1 MSKNPYFLKDLIL
14 RTYYLANGGTLR
26 LLSILGRL
34 NSFKKGLTRSP
45 YIKALLNRPFWGDFE
60 RKNRDNGGVSPFR
73 ANVFRRTLPICLA
86 GFSKSWLE
94 GWSMSEGSGQQF
106 EQHSFVHKG
115 RTIDYAI
122 VNLVASGGLNANLDL
137 YNLAMSI
144 PNIEYE
150 PEQFPGAILKMKEP
164 KVSMLLFKNGKI
176 ICSGASAQSQI
187 DVAIKKANKMINE
200 IQPSVKILK
209 TIEYEVV
216 NLVATGNLHQNLD
229 LFATAMQLENVEYE
243 PEQFPGAILRMDSPK
258 LTMLLFKNGKVICA
272 GAKNEKEMIRG
283 LETADDLVRGMKSG
297 ATPRKKKT
305 MESDDGSE
313 DEDEDEDFDEEEIP
327 ATKTPLIAPKK
338 VPVKQLVE
346 EDEEEKED
354 EEKEDDDAPLD
365 DEEAEDEDEID
376 LSPIKGKNRKAPVK
390 PVKKKKSA
398 DDDDD
403 DADLDDE
410 KEAKDDEEEL

>member
-1 MSKNPYFLKDLIL
+1 
-14 RTYYLANGGTLR
+14 
-26 LLSILGRL
+26 
-34 NSFKKGLTRSP
+34 
-45 YIKALLNRPFWGDFE
+45 
-60 RKNRDNGGVSPFR
+60 
-73 ANVFRRTLPICLA
+73 
-86 GFSKSWLE
+86 
-94 GWSMSEGSGQQF
+94 MSEGSGQQF

-137 YNLAMSI
+137 YNLAMSV

-243 PEQFPGAILRMDSPK
+243 PEQFPGAILRMDNPK

-297 ATPRKKKT
+297 ATPRKKKAE
-305 MESDDGSE
+305 MV
-313 DEDEDEDFDEEEIP
+313 DEDEEDDFDDDDEMEAAPVAPAVAHKAPAKHAPVAHAAPLVDEDE
-327 ATKTPLIAPKK
+327 A
-338 VPVKQLVE
+338 
-346 EDEEEKED
+346 EEKED
-354 EEKEDDDAPLD
+354 DDDAPLD
-365 DEEAEDEDEID
+365 DEEEDADEID
-376 LSPIKGKNRKAPVK
+376 LSPIKGKNRKAPIK
-390 PVKKKKSA
+390 PVKKKKL
-398 DDDDD
+398 DEDDDD
-403 DADLDDE
+403 DADEE
-410 KEAKDDEEEL
+410 KVDDDEEM

>member
-1 MSKNPYFLKDLIL
+1 MGSWELI
-14 RTYYLANGGTLR
+14 G
-26 LLSILGRL
+26 
-34 NSFKKGLTRSP
+34 
-45 YIKALLNRPFWGDFE
+45 
-60 RKNRDNGGVSPFR
+60 
-73 ANVFRRTLPICLA
+73 
-86 GFSKSWLE
+86 
-94 GWSMSEGSGQQF
+94 MSEGSGQVF
-106 EQHSFVHKG
+106 EQHTFDHKG
-115 RTIDYAI
+115 RKIDYAI

-176 ICSGASAQSQI
+176 ICSGASAQNQI
-187 DVAIKKANKMINE
+187 DLAIKKANKMIHD

-243 PEQFPGAILRMDSPK
+243 PEQFPGAILRMDNPK

-297 ATPRKKKT
+297 ATPRKKKAE
-305 MESDDGSE
+305 MEEEE
-313 DEDEDEDFDEEEIP
+313 DEDDFDDDEEEAEKP
-327 ATKTPLIAPKK
+327 KMASKTPAKHAPSKTAAKK
-338 VPVKQLVE
+338 HVVE
-346 EDEEEKED
+346 EDEELPPAEGEEMEAAPVED
-354 EEKEDDDAPLD
+354 EEEDEVLEGPADD
-365 DEEAEDEDEID
+365 DEEM
-376 LSPIKGKNRKAPVK
+376 
-390 PVKKKKSA
+390 
-398 DDDDD
+398 
-403 DADLDDE
+403 
-410 KEAKDDEEEL
+410 

>member
-1 MSKNPYFLKDLIL
+1 
-14 RTYYLANGGTLR
+14 
-26 LLSILGRL
+26 
-34 NSFKKGLTRSP
+34 
-45 YIKALLNRPFWGDFE
+45 
-60 RKNRDNGGVSPFR
+60 
-73 ANVFRRTLPICLA
+73 
-86 GFSKSWLE
+86 
-94 GWSMSEGSGQQF
+94 MSEGSGQQF

-137 YNLAMSI
+137 YNLAMSV

-243 PEQFPGAILRMDSPK
+243 PEQFPGAILRMDNPK

-297 ATPRKKKT
+297 ATPRKKKAE
-305 MESDDGSE
+305 ME
-313 DEDEDEDFDEEEIP
+313 
-327 ATKTPLIAPKK
+327 
-338 VPVKQLVE
+338 E
-346 EDEEEKED
+346 EDEEDDFDDDEEMEAAPAAPAVAHKAPAKHAPVAHAAPMDDD
-354 EEKEDDDAPLD
+354 EEKEDDDDAPLD
-365 DEEAEDEDEID
+365 DEEEDADEID
-376 LSPIKGKNRKAPVK
+376 LSPIKGKNRKAPIK
-390 PVKKKKSA
+390 PVKKKKLDD

-403 DADLDDE
+403 DADDE
-410 KEAKDDEEEL
+410 KVDDDEEM

>member
-1 MSKNPYFLKDLIL
+1 
-14 RTYYLANGGTLR
+14 
-26 LLSILGRL
+26 
-34 NSFKKGLTRSP
+34 
-45 YIKALLNRPFWGDFE
+45 
-60 RKNRDNGGVSPFR
+60 
-73 ANVFRRTLPICLA
+73 
-86 GFSKSWLE
+86 
-94 GWSMSEGSGQQF
+94 MSEGSGQQF

-137 YNLAMSI
+137 YNLAMSV

-229 LFATAMQLENVEYE
+229 LFATAMQLDNVEYE
-243 PEQFPGAILRMDSPK
+243 PEQFPGAILRMDDPK

-297 ATPRKKKT
+297 ATPRKKKAE
-305 MESDDGSE
+305 MV
-313 DEDEDEDFDEEEIP
+313 DEDEEDDFDDDDEMEAAP
-327 ATKTPLIAPKK
+327 AAPAVAHKAPAK
-338 VPVKQLVE
+338 HAPVARAAPM
-346 EDEEEKED
+346 DDDEEKED
-354 EEKEDDDAPLD
+354 DDDAPLD
-365 DEEAEDEDEID
+365 DEEEDADEID
-376 LSPIKGKNRKAPVK
+376 LSPIKGKNRKAPIK

-403 DADLDDE
+403 DDADEE
-410 KEAKDDEEEL
+410 KVDDEEEM

>member
-1 MSKNPYFLKDLIL
+1 
-14 RTYYLANGGTLR
+14 
-26 LLSILGRL
+26 
-34 NSFKKGLTRSP
+34 
-45 YIKALLNRPFWGDFE
+45 
-60 RKNRDNGGVSPFR
+60 
-73 ANVFRRTLPICLA
+73 
-86 GFSKSWLE
+86 
-94 GWSMSEGSGQQF
+94 MSEGSGQQF

-229 LFATAMQLENVEYE
+229 LFATAMQLDNVEYE

-305 MESDDGSE
+305 MESDDGE
-313 DEDEDEDFDEEEIP
+313 DDDDFDDEDGIALPPADAVP
-327 ATKTPLIAPKK
+327 ATPAKKMPARHAP
-338 VPVKQLVE
+338 VHEVA
-346 EDEEEKED
+346 EEKE
-354 EEKEDDDAPLD
+354 EDDKEEMLD
-365 DEEAEDEDEID
+365 DEGEENADEID

-390 PVKKKKSA
+390 PVKKKKGS

-403 DADLDDE
+403 DDE
-410 KEAKDDEEEL
+410 EEKVDDDEEM

>member
-1 MSKNPYFLKDLIL
+1 
-14 RTYYLANGGTLR
+14 
-26 LLSILGRL
+26 
-34 NSFKKGLTRSP
+34 
-45 YIKALLNRPFWGDFE
+45 
-60 RKNRDNGGVSPFR
+60 
-73 ANVFRRTLPICLA
+73 
-86 GFSKSWLE
+86 
-94 GWSMSEGSGQQF
+94 MSEGSGQQF

-137 YNLAMSI
+137 YNLAMSV

-243 PEQFPGAILRMDSPK
+243 PEQFPGAILRMDNPK

-297 ATPRKKKT
+297 ATPRKKKAE
-305 MESDDGSE
+305 MV
-313 DEDEDEDFDEEEIP
+313 DEDEEDDFDDDEEMEAAPVAPAVAHKAPVKHAPVAHAASLVDEDE
-327 ATKTPLIAPKK
+327 A
-338 VPVKQLVE
+338 
-346 EDEEEKED
+346 
-354 EEKEDDDAPLD
+354 EEKEDDEDAPLD
-365 DEEAEDEDEID
+365 DEEEDADEID
-376 LSPIKGKNRKAPVK
+376 LSPIKGKNRKAPIK

-398 DDDDD
+398 DDDEDD
-403 DADLDDE
+403 DADEE
-410 KEAKDDEEEL
+410 KVDDEEEM

>member
-1 MSKNPYFLKDLIL
+1 
-14 RTYYLANGGTLR
+14 
-26 LLSILGRL
+26 
-34 NSFKKGLTRSP
+34 
-45 YIKALLNRPFWGDFE
+45 
-60 RKNRDNGGVSPFR
+60 
-73 ANVFRRTLPICLA
+73 
-86 GFSKSWLE
+86 
-94 GWSMSEGSGQQF
+94 MSEGSGQQF

-229 LFATAMQLENVEYE
+229 LFATAMQLDNVEYE

-313 DEDEDEDFDEEEIP
+313 DEDEDFDEDEEMIP
-327 ATKTPLIAPKK
+327 AAKAAPVPAKK

-346 EDEEEKED
+346 DDDEEEKED
-354 EEKEDDDAPLD
+354 EEKEDDDDAPLD
-365 DEEAEDEDEID
+365 DEEEDADEID

-390 PVKKKKSA
+390 PIKKKKLD

-410 KEAKDDEEEL
+410 KETKEDDEDL

>member
-1 MSKNPYFLKDLIL
+1 M
-14 RTYYLANGGTLR
+14 R
-26 LLSILGRL
+26 
-34 NSFKKGLTRSP
+34 
-45 YIKALLNRPFWGDFE
+45 
-60 RKNRDNGGVSPFR
+60 
-73 ANVFRRTLPICLA
+73 
-86 GFSKSWLE
+86 
-94 GWSMSEGSGQQF
+94 EGSGQQF

-243 PEQFPGAILRMDSPK
+243 PEQFPGAILRMDNPK

-305 MESDDGSE
+305 MESDDGE
-313 DEDEDEDFDEEEIP
+313 EDEDEDFDEEEMDAP
-327 ATKTPLIAPKK
+327 IAPAKSPAK
-338 VPVKQLVE
+338 VPVKHVSAVHAAPLA
-346 EDEEEKED
+346 EEET
-354 EEKEDDDAPLD
+354 EEKEDDEKDDLID
-365 DEEAEDEDEID
+365 DEDAEDEDEID

-390 PVKKKKSA
+390 PVKKKKMG

-403 DADLDDE
+403 DDLDDE
-410 KEAKDDEEEL
+410 KETKEDEEDL

>member
-1 MSKNPYFLKDLIL
+1 
-14 RTYYLANGGTLR
+14 
-26 LLSILGRL
+26 
-34 NSFKKGLTRSP
+34 
-45 YIKALLNRPFWGDFE
+45 
-60 RKNRDNGGVSPFR
+60 
-73 ANVFRRTLPICLA
+73 
-86 GFSKSWLE
+86 
-94 GWSMSEGSGQQF
+94 MSEGSGQQF

-137 YNLAMSI
+137 YNLAMSV

-176 ICSGASAQSQI
+176 ICSGASAQAQI

-243 PEQFPGAILRMDSPK
+243 PEQFPGAILRMDDPK

-297 ATPRKKKT
+297 ATPRKKKAE
-305 MESDDGSE
+305 MEE
-313 DEDEDEDFDEEEIP
+313 DDEDEDFDEDEEEMEAAP
-327 ATKTPLIAPKK
+327 APAAKAAPAKSTLVKK
-338 VPVKQLVE
+338 APAKKHVVE
-346 EDEEEKED
+346 EDEDENEGEEKEEASND
-354 EEKEDDDAPLD
+354 EDM
-365 DEEAEDEDEID
+365 EENEDEID
-376 LSPIKGKNRKAPVK
+376 MSPIKGKNRKRPV
-390 PVKKKKSA
+390 VVEE
-398 DDDDD
+398 
-403 DADLDDE
+403 DDE
-410 KEAKDDEEEL
+410 DEDLEEEEKDDDEEK

>member
-1 MSKNPYFLKDLIL
+1 
-14 RTYYLANGGTLR
+14 
-26 LLSILGRL
+26 
-34 NSFKKGLTRSP
+34 
-45 YIKALLNRPFWGDFE
+45 
-60 RKNRDNGGVSPFR
+60 
-73 ANVFRRTLPICLA
+73 
-86 GFSKSWLE
+86 
-94 GWSMSEGSGQQF
+94 MSEGSGQQF

-297 ATPRKKKT
+297 ATPTKKRKVV
-305 MESDDGSE
+305 DD
-313 DEDEDEDFDEEEIP
+313 DDDEEEEEEDIEEIEE
-327 ATKTPLIAPKK
+327 KEIKHTPKPVHAPVHHVAKK
-338 VPVKQLVE
+338 VAKDNEEEESEEEEKEEPI
-346 EDEEEKED
+346 EDEEEN
-354 EEKEDDDAPLD
+354 
-365 DEEAEDEDEID
+365 EDEID
-376 LSPIKGKNRKAPVK
+376 LSPIKGKNRKPPVK
-390 PVKKKKSA
+390 VKEE
-398 DDDDD
+398 DEDE
-403 DADLDDE
+403 DE
-410 KEAKDDEEEL
+410 KEEKEDEDETL

>member
-1 MSKNPYFLKDLIL
+1 
-14 RTYYLANGGTLR
+14 
-26 LLSILGRL
+26 
-34 NSFKKGLTRSP
+34 
-45 YIKALLNRPFWGDFE
+45 
-60 RKNRDNGGVSPFR
+60 
-73 ANVFRRTLPICLA
+73 
-86 GFSKSWLE
+86 
-94 GWSMSEGSGQQF
+94 MSEGSGQQF

-243 PEQFPGAILRMDSPK
+243 PEQFPGAILRMDNPK

-305 MESDDGSE
+305 MESDDGE
-313 DEDEDEDFDEEEIP
+313 DDDDFDEMDEVPLPASGSVP
-327 ATKTPLIAPKK
+327 ATLPAKK
-338 VPVKQLVE
+338 VHSKHAAPIVE
-346 EDEEEKED
+346 EAAEV
-354 EEKEDDDAPLD
+354 EEKEDDDKEELLGDD
-365 DEEAEDEDEID
+365 DEADPDEID

-390 PVKKKKSA
+390 PVKKKKG

-403 DADLDDE
+403 EDE
-410 KEAKDDEEEL
+410 VRVDDDEEN

>member
-1 MSKNPYFLKDLIL
+1 
-14 RTYYLANGGTLR
+14 
-26 LLSILGRL
+26 
-34 NSFKKGLTRSP
+34 
-45 YIKALLNRPFWGDFE
+45 
-60 RKNRDNGGVSPFR
+60 
-73 ANVFRRTLPICLA
+73 
-86 GFSKSWLE
+86 
-94 GWSMSEGSGQQF
+94 MSEGSGQQF

-176 ICSGASAQSQI
+176 ICSGASAQPQI
-187 DVAIKKANKMINE
+187 DLAIKKANKMINE

-209 TIEYEVV
+209 KIEYKVV

-297 ATPRKKKT
+297 ATPRKKSKST
-305 MESDDGSE
+305 LEEDDMDEE
-313 DEDEDEDFDEEEIP
+313 DEDMKEEAEEKPEKTSAKP
-327 ATKTPLIAPKK
+327 AHSTKTQAKK
-338 VPVKQLVE
+338 PLVE
-346 EDEEEKED
+346 EEEEEEKIAEGPAD
-354 EEKEDDDAPLD
+354 EDD
-365 DEEAEDEDEID
+365 
-376 LSPIKGKNRKAPVK
+376 
-390 PVKKKKSA
+390 
-398 DDDDD
+398 
-403 DADLDDE
+403 
-410 KEAKDDEEEL
+410 

>member
-1 MSKNPYFLKDLIL
+1 
-14 RTYYLANGGTLR
+14 
-26 LLSILGRL
+26 
-34 NSFKKGLTRSP
+34 
-45 YIKALLNRPFWGDFE
+45 
-60 RKNRDNGGVSPFR
+60 
-73 ANVFRRTLPICLA
+73 
-86 GFSKSWLE
+86 
-94 GWSMSEGSGQQF
+94 MSEGSGQQF

-137 YNLAMSI
+137 YNLAMSV

-229 LFATAMQLENVEYE
+229 LFATAMQLDNVEYE
-243 PEQFPGAILRMDSPK
+243 PEQFPGAILRMDDPK

-297 ATPRKKKT
+297 ATPRKKKAE
-305 MESDDGSE
+305 MV
-313 DEDEDEDFDEEEIP
+313 DEDEEDDFDDDEEMEAAP
-327 ATKTPLIAPKK
+327 AAPAVAHKAPAK
-338 VPVKQLVE
+338 HAPVAHAAPM
-346 EDEEEKED
+346 DDDEEKED
-354 EEKEDDDAPLD
+354 DDDAPLD
-365 DEEAEDEDEID
+365 DEEEDADEID
-376 LSPIKGKNRKAPVK
+376 LSPIKGKNRKAPIK
-390 PVKKKKSA
+390 PVKKKKLD

-403 DADLDDE
+403 DADEE
-410 KEAKDDEEEL
+410 KVDDDEEM

>member
-1 MSKNPYFLKDLIL
+1 M
-14 RTYYLANGGTLR
+14 
-26 LLSILGRL
+26 
-34 NSFKKGLTRSP
+34 KK
-45 YIKALLNRPFWGDFE
+45 
-60 RKNRDNGGVSPFR
+60 VS
-73 ANVFRRTLPICLA
+73 A
-86 GFSKSWLE
+86 GPV
-94 GWSMSEGSGQQF
+94 GWCNMSEGSGQQF

-137 YNLAMSI
+137 YNLAMSV

-243 PEQFPGAILRMDSPK
+243 PEQFPGAILRMDDPK

-297 ATPRKKKT
+297 ATPRKKKAE
-305 MESDDGSE
+305 ME
-313 DEDEDEDFDEEEIP
+313 DEDEEDDFDDDEEMEAAPAPAAKAAPAKKAPAKKAHAVEEE
-327 ATKTPLIAPKK
+327 
-338 VPVKQLVE
+338 E
-346 EDEEEKED
+346 EAED
-354 EEKEDDDAPLD
+354 EEKEEASEDDDM
-365 DEEAEDEDEID
+365 DEENEDEID
-376 LSPIKGKNRKAPVK
+376 LSPIKGKNRKRPV
-390 PVKKKKSA
+390 VVEEE
-398 DDDDD
+398 DDDE
-403 DADLDDE
+403 DLEEEEEKEDDE
-410 KEAKDDEEEL
+410 DKL

>member
-1 MSKNPYFLKDLIL
+1 
-14 RTYYLANGGTLR
+14 
-26 LLSILGRL
+26 
-34 NSFKKGLTRSP
+34 
-45 YIKALLNRPFWGDFE
+45 
-60 RKNRDNGGVSPFR
+60 
-73 ANVFRRTLPICLA
+73 
-86 GFSKSWLE
+86 
-94 GWSMSEGSGQQF
+94 MSEGSGQVF

-176 ICSGASAQSQI
+176 ICSGASAQGQI
-187 DVAIKKANKMINE
+187 DLAIKKANKMINE

-209 TIEYEVV
+209 KIEYEVV

-243 PEQFPGAILRMDSPK
+243 PEQFPGAILRLDDPK

-283 LETADDLVRGMKSG
+283 LETADDLVRGMKDSSG
-297 ATPRKKKT
+297 KIGAKKKAKT
-305 MESDDGSE
+305 VIEE
-313 DEDEDEDFDEEEIP
+313 DEDE
-327 ATKTPLIAPKK
+327 
-338 VPVKQLVE
+338 
-346 EDEEEKED
+346 EDEEDKELKKIKLPPAAGAAAALGED
-354 EEKEDDDAPLD
+354 EEGEDVPLEAAPVDEDESDEAPPLPPEDDD
-365 DEEAEDEDEID
+365 
-376 LSPIKGKNRKAPVK
+376 
-390 PVKKKKSA
+390 
-398 DDDDD
+398 
-403 DADLDDE
+403 
-410 KEAKDDEEEL
+410 EL

>member
-1 MSKNPYFLKDLIL
+1 
-14 RTYYLANGGTLR
+14 
-26 LLSILGRL
+26 
-34 NSFKKGLTRSP
+34 
-45 YIKALLNRPFWGDFE
+45 
-60 RKNRDNGGVSPFR
+60 
-73 ANVFRRTLPICLA
+73 
-86 GFSKSWLE
+86 
-94 GWSMSEGSGQQF
+94 MSEGSGQQF

-137 YNLAMSI
+137 YNLAMSV

-229 LFATAMQLENVEYE
+229 LFATAMQLDNVEYE
-243 PEQFPGAILRMDSPK
+243 PEQFPGAILRMDDPK

-297 ATPRKKKT
+297 ATPRKKKAE
-305 MESDDGSE
+305 MV
-313 DEDEDEDFDEEEIP
+313 DEDEEDDFDDDEEMEAAP
-327 ATKTPLIAPKK
+327 AAPAVAHKAPAK
-338 VPVKQLVE
+338 HAPVAHAAPM
-346 EDEEEKED
+346 DDDEEKED
-354 EEKEDDDAPLD
+354 DDDAPLD
-365 DEEAEDEDEID
+365 DEEEDADEID
-376 LSPIKGKNRKAPVK
+376 LSPIKGKNRKAPIK
-390 PVKKKKSA
+390 PVKKKKLDD

-410 KEAKDDEEEL
+410 KETKEDDED

>member
-1 MSKNPYFLKDLIL
+1 
-14 RTYYLANGGTLR
+14 
-26 LLSILGRL
+26 
-34 NSFKKGLTRSP
+34 
-45 YIKALLNRPFWGDFE
+45 
-60 RKNRDNGGVSPFR
+60 
-73 ANVFRRTLPICLA
+73 
-86 GFSKSWLE
+86 
-94 GWSMSEGSGQQF
+94 MSEGSGQQF

-229 LFATAMQLENVEYE
+229 LFATAMQLDNVEYE

-305 MESDDGSE
+305 MESDDGE
-313 DEDEDEDFDEEEIP
+313 DDDEDFDEVDAVPLPAPGSVPAKMPPARHGAAHVAEEE
-327 ATKTPLIAPKK
+327 
-338 VPVKQLVE
+338 VE
-346 EDEEEKED
+346 EKEEDDKEELLGDDEEEN
-354 EEKEDDDAPLD
+354 A
-365 DEEAEDEDEID
+365 DEID
-376 LSPIKGKNRKAPVK
+376 LSPIKGKNRKAPIK
-390 PVKKKKSA
+390 PAKKKKKGS

-403 DADLDDE
+403 DADEE
-410 KEAKDDEEEL
+410 KVDDDEEM